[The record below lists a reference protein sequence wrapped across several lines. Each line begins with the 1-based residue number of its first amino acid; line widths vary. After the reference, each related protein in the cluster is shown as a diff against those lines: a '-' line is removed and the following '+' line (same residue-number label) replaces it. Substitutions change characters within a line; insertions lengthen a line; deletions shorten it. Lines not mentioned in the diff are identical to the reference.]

1 MSELSIFIDE
11 SGDVGTKSDYY
22 IVTLLFH
29 DQQLRIDD
37 EIEQLFR
44 RLSEINIPA
53 EAAIHTG
60 PLIRKED
67 EYRNYPLATRKAVF
81 NRLFAFTRRS
91 NIGYKCFSF
100 EKYRYSDR
108 FKLVGALS
116 RDIAAFLREHSKF
129 FLSYDHVVIY
139 YDNGQAEI
147 TAIINTLFNA
157 FFFDVDIRRVQPVQ
171 YRLFQS
177 ADLLC
182 TLELERLKL
191 AHNTLTRSDLIFFG
205 SPRLLK
211 KNYLQQIKK
220 LSY

>member
-29 DQQLRIDD
+29 DQQFRIDD
-37 EIEQLFR
+37 EVERLFK
-44 RLSEINIPA
+44 RLSEIKVPA
-53 EAAIHTG
+53 DAAIHTG

-67 EYRNYPLATRKAVF
+67 EYRNYPLTTRKAVF
-81 NRLFAFTRRS
+81 NRLFAFTRKS

-100 EKYRYSDR
+100 EKHQYPDR

-116 RDIAAFLREHSKF
+116 RSIAAFLKEHSRF
-129 FLSYDHVVIY
+129 LLSYDHVVIY

-191 AHNTLTRSDLIFFG
+191 EHSSLTRSDLIFFG